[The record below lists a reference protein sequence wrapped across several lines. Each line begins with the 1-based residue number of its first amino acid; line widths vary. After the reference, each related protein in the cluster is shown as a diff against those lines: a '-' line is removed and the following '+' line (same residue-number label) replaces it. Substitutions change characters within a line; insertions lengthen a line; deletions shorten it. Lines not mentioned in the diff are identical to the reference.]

1 MVYST
6 EPNFNKV
13 YDGKNDDIEI
23 MNGIYDVD
31 GEAIDFLNENA
42 RWTHMYQ
49 LNTLQF
55 CTDFAKLI
63 MEGDNNFRPSDLESQ
78 RSKSIK
84 SKINTNNEGGDNN
97 DEDE

>member
-1 MVYST
+1 
-6 EPNFNKV
+6 
-13 YDGKNDDIEI
+13 
-23 MNGIYDVD
+23 
-31 GEAIDFLNENA
+31 
-42 RWTHMYQ
+42 
-49 LNTLQF
+49 
-55 CTDFAKLI
+55 